1 MHVICLSNVCT
12 YVCMVG
18 PMEWVHPGLTRI
30 GTYSSRAIIVPGE
43 LHDGGRYDKH
53 QIPLDYYHLLVRLL
67 GNRV

>member
-1 MHVICLSNVCT
+1 
-12 YVCMVG
+12 MVG